1 MKRLIIT
8 LVFLLFSGPS
18 SAEIIQVP
26 GPYGDTTT
34 AYWGNLNSKAVLLFF
49 PGGDGSFDIASR
61 NLPKPPWVLSKLYD
75 ASQKVSGLDLVFV
88 DSPHSLGM
96 RGGNIGPRYT
106 KEHLSRSLSVIQFY
120 KEKTKKPIYL
130 IGHSNGTISE
140 AEFLN
145 KSPDNQ
151 KLLAGVIF
159 SASRNETSIDG
170 PLNLPILFLHHEDDA
185 NGRWTSYSNAQGLYK
200 KVKVL
205 NMGSTEFSTVHG
217 GEAGSNPSTSGHH
230 MYEGSFD
237 EAANYIWNFIFKQ
250 HLPK

>member
-1 MKRLIIT
+1 M
-8 LVFLLFSGPS
+8 
-18 SAEIIQVP
+18 
-26 GPYGDTTT
+26 
-34 AYWGNLNSKAVLLFF
+34 
-49 PGGDGSFDIASR
+49 
-61 NLPKPPWVLSKLYD
+61 
-75 ASQKVSGLDLVFV
+75 
-88 DSPHSLGM
+88 
-96 RGGNIGPRYT
+96 
-106 KEHLSRSLSVIQFY
+106 LSVIQFY
-120 KEKTKKPIYL
+120 KERTKKPIYL

-237 EAANYIWNFIFKQ
+237 EAANYIWNFIFKRN
-250 HLPK
+250 LPK

>member
-8 LVFLLFSGPS
+8 LVFLLFSGAS

-61 NLPKPPWVLSKLYD
+61 NPPKPPWVLSKLYD

-130 IGHSNGTISE
+130 IGHSNGAISLSE
-140 AEFLN
+140 LLN
-145 KSPDNQ
+145 QSKNKQ
-151 KLLAGVIF
+151 QLLAGVIF
-159 SASRNETSIDG
+159 SGSRNETSIDG
-170 PLNLPILFLHHEDDA
+170 SPNIPVLFLHHEDDA
-185 NGRWTSYSNAQGLYK
+185 NGRWTSYSNAESLYK
-200 KVKVL
+200 KVKAI
-205 NMGSTEFSTVHG
+205 NSGPTKFSTVHG
-217 GEAGSNPSTSGHH
+217 GVAGGDPSTSGHH

-237 EAANYIWNFIFKQ
+237 EAANYIWEFIFSQ
-250 HLPK
+250 DMPK

>member
-1 MKRLIIT
+1 MKRIVSS
-8 LVFLLFSGPS
+8 LVFLLFSSAS

-26 GPYGDTTT
+26 GPYGETTT
-34 AYWGNLNSKAVLLFF
+34 AYWSSPNSTAVLIFM
-49 PGGDGSFDIASR
+49 PGGDGSFNIASR
-61 NLPKPPWVLSKLYD
+61 NPAKPSWVLSKLHD
-75 ASQKVSGLDLVFV
+75 ASLTDTGLDFVFV
-88 DSPHSLGM
+88 DSPYSLGWQ
-96 RGGNIGPRYT
+96 GGNISPRYT
-106 KEHLSRSLSVIQFY
+106 KDHLSRMLSVIQFY
-120 KEKTKKPIYL
+120 KERIKKPIYL

-237 EAANYIWNFIFKQ
+237 EAANYIWNFIFKRN
-250 HLPK
+250 LPK